1 LSAFFSVAAAP
12 VAFAAPDDDRTVADC
27 SWKLNENDGST
38 KLVLF
43 VHFGDLKNM
52 SPQDCNQVV
61 ELIGKIFE
69 KIGYDY
75 ETRIISKKREK
86 YVVSVAYSSTD
97 IILSEGLIYIEESG
111 NKISFFLG
119 GSREVRIISQT
130 NISKEKLL
138 MSLTKLLRNLK

>member
-1 LSAFFSVAAAP
+1 MNRIAALALTTFLSAFFSVAAAP

-75 ETRIISKKREK
+75 ETRIISKKKRK
-86 YVVSVAYSSTD
+86 VRSVCCV
-97 IILSEGLIYIEESG
+97 LING
-111 NKISFFLG
+111 HNPLG
-119 GSREVRIISQT
+119 GI
-130 NISKEKLL
+130 NIH
-138 MSLTKLLRNLK
+138 